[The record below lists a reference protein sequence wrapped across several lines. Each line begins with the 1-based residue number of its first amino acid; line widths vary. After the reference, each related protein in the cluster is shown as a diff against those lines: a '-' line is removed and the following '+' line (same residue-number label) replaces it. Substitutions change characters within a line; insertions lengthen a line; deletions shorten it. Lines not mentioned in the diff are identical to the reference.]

1 MVKCTGF
8 IADKSD
14 RDNPVLSAGEEKKQQ
29 GIFMKNESTPQ
40 KMMGALKNT
49 ILGRP
54 LATAEAPHQ
63 TISKKVGLAVFA
75 SDALSSTAYATEAIL
90 EVLAFAVPLAGVIV
104 LGYSI
109 YIALAIAF
117 LLMVVTISYEQTIH
131 AYPGGGGAY
140 IVARDNLGELPAQ
153 VAGAAL
159 LTDYILTV
167 AVSISSGVAQLT
179 SGFPEL
185 LPYRVFIAVGIV
197 LFMMMV
203 NLRGVKE
210 SGTAFSIP
218 TYFFLVVT
226 LVTISVGLV
235 RFLAGDLNPVTG
247 VTPAM
252 MEASK
257 GLGLFLILRAFSSG
271 CTALTGVEAIS
282 NGITAFKHPQSKNA
296 GITLIWMS
304 SILAVMFIGITFLS
318 VQIGAQFSLTET
330 VISQLGRAIWG
341 SGVMWYVLLGST
353 TLILIMAANTSY
365 ADFPR
370 LGALQAN
377 DGFLPRQLT
386 FKGSRLVF
394 SYGISALAGL
404 ASLLIVIFRAQTTAL
419 IPLYAIGVFLSFTLS
434 QTGMAVRWWRSGHLP
449 KGEEIVQRGG
459 VVHYDPKWKLKLV
472 INGFGALLTAMVTIV
487 FAITKFINGAWVV
500 VVIIPALVLIFMR
513 IHHHYQTVSRNL
525 TLETTSESIRIQRNR
540 VIIPIGGVHRG
551 VINALRYARTLS
563 DDLTAVHISID
574 PVETKKVEEKWAIW
588 GDGIR
593 LQIIESPYRLLMEP
607 LIDYIDYLAQTTPT
621 TTMLT
626 VVVPLF
632 IPERALY
639 KPLHMNTADVLR
651 KALLDKY
658 DIVIMDVP
666 YHLKEMR
673 NLHKTGEIP
682 A

>member
-1 MVKCTGF
+1 M
-8 IADKSD
+8 
-14 RDNPVLSAGEEKKQQ
+14 N
-29 GIFMKNESTPQ
+29 NETTSQ
-40 KMMGALKNT
+40 KVIGALKQT
-49 ILGRP
+49 LIGRP

-63 TISKKVGLAVFA
+63 TISKKIGLAVFA

-90 EVLAFAVPLAGVIV
+90 EVLAFAVPLAGVMV
-104 LGYSI
+104 LGLSI
-109 YIALAIAF
+109 YVALGIVF
-117 LLMVVTISYEQTIH
+117 LLGVVTISYEQTIH

-153 VAGAAL
+153 TAGAAL

-179 SGFPEL
+179 SGFPIL
-185 LPYRVFIAVGIV
+185 YPYRVLIAVGIV
-197 LFMMMV
+197 LFMMLV

-210 SGTAFSIP
+210 SGAAFSIP

-226 LVTISVGLV
+226 MITIGTGFV
-235 RFLAGDLNPVTG
+235 RYLGGDLLPVTG
-247 VTPAM
+247 VTPAI
-252 MEASK
+252 MEATK

-282 NGITAFKHPQSKNA
+282 NGITAFKEPRSKNA
-296 GITLIWMS
+296 GTTLIWMS

-318 VQIGAQFSLTET
+318 TKIGAQFSWTET
-330 VISQLGRAIWG
+330 VISQLGRAVWG
-341 SGVMWYVLLGST
+341 SGAMWYILLGST
-353 TLILIMAANTSY
+353 TLVLIMAANTSY

-370 LGALQAN
+370 LGALHAG

-394 SYGISALAGL
+394 TYGIAALAGL

-434 QTGMAVRWWRSGHLP
+434 QTGMAVRWWHSGHLK
-449 KGEEIVQRGG
+449 KGEEIVQQGG
-459 VVHYDPKWKLKLV
+459 VVRYDPKWKLKLV
-472 INGFGALLTAMVTIV
+472 INSFGALLTATVTIV
-487 FAITKFINGAWVV
+487 FAVTKFVDGAWVV
-500 VVIIPALVLIFMR
+500 VVLIPSLVFLFFR
-513 IHHHYQTVSRNL
+513 IHHHYRNVGRNL
-525 TLETTSESIRIQRNR
+525 SLETAGEPVRILRNR

-551 VINALRYARTLS
+551 VLHALRYARTLS
-563 DDLTAVHISID
+563 DDLTAVHVAVD
-574 PVETKKVEEKWAIW
+574 PVETKKVLEKWAVW

-593 LQIIESPYRLLMEP
+593 LQVIESPYRTLMEP
-607 LIDYIDYLAQTTPT
+607 LTDYIDNMARMNSP

-626 VVVPLF
+626 VVVPQF
-632 IPERALY
+632 IPEHAIF
-639 KPLHMNTADVLR
+639 KPLHMNTANLLR

-666 YHLKEMR
+666 YHLK
-673 NLHKTGEIP
+673 NGHG
-682 A
+682 